1 MSMID
6 LMAQELERRVL
17 EHAAKGEIDLTRI
30 LSYVPHESVCSA
42 DGCGKPTHARGWC
55 KIHYGRWWYRE
66 NSVSGWRG
74 APRAQPAP

>member
-1 MSMID
+1 MID

-17 EHAAKGEIDLTRI
+17 EHHERGEIDLTRI

-74 APRAQPAP
+74 APRALPAP